1 LLRSLQSRAR
11 RAATLRGR
19 DGRGSAASRGG
30 NDAALAKGR
39 AMTDK
44 REDTMPAGW
53 SQLAGV
59 PGGGIFGRGRR
70 GRLAPLSVSRP
81 AGAAKP
87 PAGAVGRTAF
97 ARELLAGLQQPRKT
111 TPCKY
116 FYDACGAALF
126 EQICAQPEY
135 YLTRAELSLL
145 TRHATRLTEC
155 IGDDAELIEFGASS
169 PVKASVL
176 LHVMRQPAAYV
187 PVDISG
193 GALLETAG
201 AISTAFPGLD
211 VRPLMADYTG
221 DTALTHA
228 LDPKRRRVGFFP
240 GSSLGN
246 FEPDEALAFLIRLRK
261 LLQGGGLLIGV
272 DLVKDPIRL
281 HAAYNDAAG
290 ATAAFNRN
298 VLVRANREL
307 GADFRPEQ
315 FAHYAFYDPVARR
328 IEMHLVS
335 LCDQDAHV
343 AGRTL
348 HFDEGESIRTEY
360 SHKYTVQGF
369 RALATRAG
377 FRPRLSVIDSEGLF
391 SLHWLESPA

>member
-1 LLRSLQSRAR
+1 
-11 RAATLRGR
+11 
-19 DGRGSAASRGG
+19 
-30 NDAALAKGR
+30 
-39 AMTDK
+39 MTDK

-53 SQLAGV
+53 SQLAGF

-176 LHVMRQPAAYV
+176 LHVMRHPAAYV

-272 DLVKDPIRL
+272 DLVKDPTRL

-343 AGRTL
+343 AGRRL

-360 SHKYTVQGF
+360 SHKYTVQGL
-369 RALATRAG
+369 RALASRAG
-377 FRPRLSVIDSEGLF
+377 FRPRLSAIDSEGLF